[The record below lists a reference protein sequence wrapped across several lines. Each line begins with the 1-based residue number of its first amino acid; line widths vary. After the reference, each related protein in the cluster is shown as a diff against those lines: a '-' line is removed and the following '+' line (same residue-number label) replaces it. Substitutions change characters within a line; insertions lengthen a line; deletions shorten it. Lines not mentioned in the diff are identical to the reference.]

1 MQRYTANHRRRNHK
15 KAQHNLRATVS
26 FGITSATAV
35 KLGSCIQPSVARGS
49 MSESHGGR
57 SRRNRAVIDY
67 TSCFYKNKTSRDE
80 NRSQRSGDSPVLA
93 CRPRKKKQK
102 LSQESETSPE
112 DVDSDEK
119 PSECASE
126 PLLDRT
132 NTSSKKGGNTRKH
145 SKDSTQ
151 RTNSRRRASA
161 STSSSGE
168 ERADDNAGQQR
179 QRASRSTQDGADD
192 AQPAPQPT
200 QTSRKRKGT

>member
-112 DVDSDEK
+112 DVDSDQK

-132 NTSSKKGGNTRKH
+132 NTSSRKGGNTRKH
-145 SKDSTQ
+145 SKDSTR
-151 RTNSRRRASA
+151 RTNSRSRASA
-161 STSSSGE
+161 CTHGSGE
-168 ERADDNAGQQR
+168 CR
-179 QRASRSTQDGADD
+179 
-192 AQPAPQPT
+192 
-200 QTSRKRKGT
+200 